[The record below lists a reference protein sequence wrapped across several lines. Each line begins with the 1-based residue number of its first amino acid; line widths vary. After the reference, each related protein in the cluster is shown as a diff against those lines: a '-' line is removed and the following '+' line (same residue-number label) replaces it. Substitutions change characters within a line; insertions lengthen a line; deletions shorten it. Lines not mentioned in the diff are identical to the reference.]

1 MKKQKICIIGG
12 GLTGFVTAITLA
24 NLNIEVDLVVNNI
37 KNIKSKRTTAIS
49 QSNFDF
55 IKKLKI
61 KKSLDNFFWP
71 CQNMKIYSFSEEKKL
86 KEILELNKKENR
98 KNILYMVNNSSF
110 LKIMIENVKK
120 RKLIKIKNEKINK
133 IYNSDFLKSIEF
145 KNGKIC
151 KYNLIIACTGSDS
164 DLIKNLF
171 QEKSFEHLYNEV
183 AVTGILKHNL
193 LKNNI
198 ARQIFFKGEILALL
212 PIAKQQ
218 TSFVWSIKKK
228 INW

>member
-1 MKKQKICIIGG
+1 M
-12 GLTGFVTAITLA
+12 
-24 NLNIEVDLVVNNI
+24 NIEVDLVVNNI

-110 LKIMIENVKK
+110 LKIK
-120 RKLIKIKNEKINK
+120 
-133 IYNSDFLKSIEF
+133 
-145 KNGKIC
+145 
-151 KYNLIIACTGSDS
+151 
-164 DLIKNLF
+164 
-171 QEKSFEHLYNEV
+171 
-183 AVTGILKHNL
+183 
-193 LKNNI
+193 
-198 ARQIFFKGEILALL
+198 
-212 PIAKQQ
+212 
-218 TSFVWSIKKK
+218 TSFPCVLYLVD
-228 INW
+228 NG